1 MKANKELYPIL
12 SLVLAGL
19 AFASYGVWSRMT
31 ADYFGLFF
39 QALSRMI
46 IITFVLGIFL
56 SISKRLKPIAK
67 QDRKWFLI
75 IFTFLSIVTP
85 FYYYAV
91 ITLPLGAAIFLFY
104 SGSLTMSFFI
114 GAVFLKEKLKFVNIL
129 SLILAFLGMI
139 LIFWNQLQF
148 NSVIAIASA
157 IMAGAFFGAYTVS
170 INFIKEDYHPLNWQF
185 WGAVVQIVLYT
196 VAMFVTK
203 ESNNFI
209 FPSIAWFGATI
220 FAFAEIIATI
230 NVYYGFKNLPA
241 KKASLLLLTE
251 ILFAVIFGWLF
262 YKEIPPLLT
271 FFGGVLIIIAMSL
284 PNLDLKFMNRKYEE
298 F

>member
-12 SLVLAGL
+12 SLILAGL

-104 SGSLTMSFFI
+104 S
-114 GAVFLKEKLKFVNIL
+114 
-129 SLILAFLGMI
+129 
-139 LIFWNQLQF
+139 
-148 NSVIAIASA
+148 
-157 IMAGAFFGAYTVS
+157 
-170 INFIKEDYHPLNWQF
+170 
-185 WGAVVQIVLYT
+185 
-196 VAMFVTK
+196 
-203 ESNNFI
+203 
-209 FPSIAWFGATI
+209 
-220 FAFAEIIATI
+220 
-230 NVYYGFKNLPA
+230 
-241 KKASLLLLTE
+241 
-251 ILFAVIFGWLF
+251 
-262 YKEIPPLLT
+262 
-271 FFGGVLIIIAMSL
+271 
-284 PNLDLKFMNRKYEE
+284 
-298 F
+298 